1 MKPEQFNTLI
11 IAADTAFK
19 AKNTSDYSVMIT
31 MGLDRSGDIYI
42 VDIHRERYEFP
53 DLKRKMIMLNNQWRG
68 KGLRGIYIE
77 DKASGQSLIQELKR
91 ESGVSVIPYRIST
104 DKVTR
109 LSAVLPLIE
118 GGRVLIPE
126 HAPWLDA
133 FHDEC
138 QTFPSGTY
146 DDQIDALS
154 IGLDVLAE
162 PQVRVNT
169 TSHQPLAP

>member
-1 MKPEQFNTLI
+1 
-11 IAADTAFK
+11 
-19 AKNTSDYSVMIT
+19 MIT

-104 DKVTR
+104 DKVT
-109 LSAVLPLIE
+109 PPI
-118 GGRVLIPE
+118 GG
-126 HAPWLDA
+126 
-133 FHDEC
+133 F
-138 QTFPSGTY
+138 TFNSGR
-146 DDQIDALS
+146 IDTRICAL
-154 IGLDVLAE
+154 ARCF
-162 PQVRVNT
+162 PR
-169 TSHQPLAP
+169 

>member
-19 AKNTSDYSVMIT
+19 TKNTSDYSVMIT

-77 DKASGQSLIQELKR
+77 DKRRANL
-91 ESGVSVIPYRIST
+91 
-104 DKVTR
+104 
-109 LSAVLPLIE
+109 
-118 GGRVLIPE
+118 
-126 HAPWLDA
+126 
-133 FHDEC
+133 
-138 QTFPSGTY
+138 
-146 DDQIDALS
+146 
-154 IGLDVLAE
+154 
-162 PQVRVNT
+162 
-169 TSHQPLAP
+169 

>member
-1 MKPEQFNTLI
+1 
-11 IAADTAFK
+11 
-19 AKNTSDYSVMIT
+19 
-31 MGLDRSGDIYI
+31 MGLDKSGDIYI
-42 VDIHRERYEFP
+42 VDIHRDRYEFP

-91 ESGVSVIPYRIST
+91 ESGVAVIPYRIST

-118 GGRVLIPE
+118 GGRVLLPDS
-126 HAPWLDA
+126 ATWLDT

-138 QTFPSGTY
+138 QTFPSGKH

-154 IGLDVLAE
+154 IGLDVLARTPSTGE
-162 PQVRVNT
+162 YYKPPSFT
-169 TSHQPLAP
+169 TSKKNSGIFSHKSDLNSGLSWRNWGE